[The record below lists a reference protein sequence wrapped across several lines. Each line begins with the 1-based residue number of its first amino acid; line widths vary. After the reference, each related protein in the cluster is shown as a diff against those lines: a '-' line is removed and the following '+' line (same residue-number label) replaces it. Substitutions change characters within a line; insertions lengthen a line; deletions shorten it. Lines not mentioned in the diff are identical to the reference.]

1 MVDRLVNSEVNA
13 RRVANVEQCFGKMAK
28 PLSLFGRVLVGEGV
42 LVKMCRKKPKQRQF
56 FLFNDILVYG
66 NIVISK
72 KRYNKQRII
81 PLENVQLEDLDD
93 EGAMKNGWIIKTP
106 EKSFAVYAATPTE
119 KREWMSHIE
128 RCVADLLEKGNKRPA
143 KEHAA
148 VWIPDGEAARCMAC
162 GRTQFNL
169 VQRRH
174 HCRACGH
181 VICGSCSTH
190 TYRIDTLNKK
200 PVRVCDACF
209 TRLTGVVNIRPVSS
223 TNGTHTRRETLPI
236 SPPRSSFN
244 VEDPSESSSDTD
256 EEGTRDDSK
265 PTFYREEVSG
275 GFDPSEFKNLSEQMP
290 MFSYIDEDDR
300 LRGPFGD
307 VQMHYWYLQA
317 YLRPSLKIFV
327 HYGLFGRP
335 TTLGELMK
343 KNGTSNPFY
352 DGVANVRIEHT
363 VCPKPTTP
371 STNTFHPFLTGYAL
385 EHVETPRLNGT
396 PSNIS
401 ATSRATLCIEVDKE
415 TTRVRANSDPEVT
428 RQKFQFVRGC
438 IQRQKH
444 LQTDKLISFLELRL
458 TAIG

>member
-1 MVDRLVNSEVNA
+1 M
-13 RRVANVEQCFGKMAK
+13 
-28 PLSLFGRVLVGEGV
+28 
-42 LVKMCRKKPKQRQF
+42 
-56 FLFNDILVYG
+56 
-66 NIVISK
+66 
-72 KRYNKQRII
+72 
-81 PLENVQLEDLDD
+81 PLEYSNNV
-93 EGAMKNGWIIKTP
+93 
-106 EKSFAVYAATPTE
+106 S
-119 KREWMSHIE
+119 IE
-128 RCVADLLEKGNKRPA
+128 TTKFL
-143 KEHAA
+143 
-148 VWIPDGEAARCMAC
+148 
-162 GRTQFNL
+162 
-169 VQRRH
+169 
-174 HCRACGH
+174 
-181 VICGSCSTH
+181 SCSS
-190 TYRIDTLNKK
+190 
-200 PVRVCDACF
+200 
-209 TRLTGVVNIRPVSS
+209 IR
-223 TNGTHTRRETLPI
+223 
-236 SPPRSSFN
+236 
-244 VEDPSESSSDTD
+244 
-256 EEGTRDDSK
+256 
-265 PTFYREEVSG
+265 
-275 GFDPSEFKNLSEQMP
+275 NLSEQMP